1 MTIRHLFYL
10 LTIATLTACGTNAT
24 STPQP
29 TKEAT
34 IEAAVEAT
42 EVEVTAETDPLVL
55 AGKVTFEQF
64 YEDVSFSCSTCHY
77 INSNDRLLGP
87 GLLSIEDRFED
98 YEVED
103 EDLESYISTSI
114 LNPKLFIV
122 PAESPYPENIMP
134 TTYGDLFSEEE
145 LDELVAYILSF

>member
-1 MTIRHLFYL
+1 MKIRNLLYL
-10 LTIATLTACGTNAT
+10 LIIATFTACGTNAT

-34 IEAAVEAT
+34 IEAIVEAT
-42 EVEVTAETDPLVL
+42 VEVTAEADPLVL
-55 AGKVTFEQF
+55 AGKTTFTQF

-98 YEVED
+98 YDVED
-103 EDLESYISTSI
+103 EDLESYIRTSI

-145 LDELVAYILSF
+145 IDELVAYILSF